1 MKNLHRCLSLILL
14 FLLAFELPGLP
25 LWAGN
30 GAYRYHLPAKPYG
43 VDPEAITVIGAARD
57 YVVQKDDTL
66 LDIAPNF
73 DLGFSEIQVP
83 YKDIDP

>member
-1 MKNLHRCLSLILL
+1 MRRAYWSLCRLE
-14 FLLAFELPGLP
+14 AAHARQKMAPP
-25 LWAGN
+25 SSHVRPMA
-30 GAYRYHLPAKPYG
+30 YG

-66 LDIAPNF
+66 LDIARNF